1 MTILSDLR
9 SSRFARQQKN
19 ITQSLIVFTL
29 RREWFALPIDMV
41 QKVIPLGAVYG
52 DPQGTGISLTEYQN
66 KEVVVIDVASRIFK
80 QNKAKNLTNSSY
92 LLILNHLSLD
102 LVGLPVESVPQIR
115 RVAESAFVPIPDTY
129 LNKGNINCLSSAMIQ
144 LQDHPSL
151 FLLDA
156 QELMAEI

>member
-52 DPQGTGISLTEYQN
+52 DPQGTGISLTSQLF
-66 KEVVVIDVASRIFK
+66 IDTQPLESGFGGAPCRVCSPD
-80 QNKAKNLTNSSY
+80 SSSCGIGFCSY
-92 LLILNHLSLD
+92 S
-102 LVGLPVESVPQIR
+102 
-115 RVAESAFVPIPDTY
+115 
-129 LNKGNINCLSSAMIQ
+129 
-144 LQDHPSL
+144 
-151 FLLDA
+151 
-156 QELMAEI
+156 

>member
-66 KEVVVIDVASRIFK
+66 REVVVIDMASRIFK
-80 QNKAKNLTNSSY
+80 QNKAKNSINPSY

-102 LVGLPVESVPQIR
+102 LVSIGHNNHAYPASFPLRSVRP
-115 RVAESAFVPIPDTY
+115 AGATAADS
-129 LNKGNINCLSSAMIQ
+129 
-144 LQDHPSL
+144 
-151 FLLDA
+151 
-156 QELMAEI
+156 